1 MTVKSSRQCEISK
14 ILGKIASISDTESYM
29 DQYGTGIAESGD
41 LLFIITYYKN
51 DIIKDSVKDVE
62 WIDKIRA
69 WMMGLWKPWA
79 GFERDDSD
87 DWHVGIYLIW
97 RKRKAHNRKNIWMI
111 HSIKNTGVNFQHIN
125 TTKLYK

>member
-1 MTVKSSRQCEISK
+1 MTVKSSRREISK
-14 ILGKIASISDTESYM
+14 ILGNIASISDTETYM

-51 DIIKDSVKDVE
+51 DIIKDSFNDVE

-79 GFERDDSD
+79 GFEMDDSD
-87 DWHVGIYLIW
+87 DWHVAIYIIARREKLIPE
-97 RKRKAHNRKNIWMI
+97 RTIGSFIQSKQRC
-111 HSIKNTGVNFQHIN
+111 
-125 TTKLYK
+125 